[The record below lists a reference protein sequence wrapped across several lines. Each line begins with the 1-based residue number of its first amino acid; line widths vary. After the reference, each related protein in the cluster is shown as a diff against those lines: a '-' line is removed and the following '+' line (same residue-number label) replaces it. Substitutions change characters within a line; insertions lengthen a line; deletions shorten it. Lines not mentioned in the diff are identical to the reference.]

1 MDNSNDHQG
10 ETSSVRDEDNE
21 LNEDE
26 LISQSFVPSIL
37 PGQKEDSAINS
48 VLSRMQQ

>member
-1 MDNSNDHQG
+1 K
-10 ETSSVRDEDNE
+10 TSPVRDEDNE

-37 PGQKEDSAINS
+37 PGQREDSAINS
-48 VLSRMQQ
+48 TLGQM